1 MLGAVREDLDVLY
14 SAGGEGALV
23 PGFPG
28 RDEAEQ
34 ELLHGCGPAM
44 PTLPEKPPP
53 APGAAGAGR
62 SRQASLSLV
71 QFLQA
76 AAMRSAQ
83 SFLSLHQGGKKCN

>member
-1 MLGAVREDLDVLY
+1 MCAVREDLDVLY

-53 APGAAGAGR
+53 APG
-62 SRQASLSLV
+62 
-71 QFLQA
+71 
-76 AAMRSAQ
+76 
-83 SFLSLHQGGKKCN
+83 